1 MITREQYKK
10 LVDEAANP
18 DTGTAALLQLRDF
31 GDEFFDHSESL
42 AQKAQELEGSVKSL
56 RETNMALFL
65 KTGGSTANKE
75 DEPEETPE
83 DEYKRLFADR
93 VFEKE
98 DE

>member
-18 DTGTAALLQLRDF
+18 NTGTTALLQLRDF

-42 AQKAQELEGSVKSL
+42 AQRAQELEDSVKSL

-65 KTGGSTANKE
+65 KTGGSATDKE
-75 DEPEETPE
+75 EEPEETPE
-83 DEYKRLFADR
+83 EEYKRLFADR

>member
-75 DEPEETPE
+75 EEPEETPE
-83 DEYKRLFADR
+83 DEYKRLFASR
-93 VFEKE
+93 VFEE
-98 DE
+98 EE

>member
-10 LVDEAANP
+10 LVDEAADPN
-18 DTGTAALLQLRDF
+18 TGTTALLQLRDF

-42 AQKAQELEGSVKSL
+42 AQRAQELEGSVKSL

-65 KTGGSTANKE
+65 KTGGSAANKE
-75 DEPEETPE
+75 EEPEETPE
-83 DEYKRLFADR
+83 EEYKRLFADR